1 MYSPGVGQS
10 STIHSRYLVM
20 NPSPSCTLHALQSLQ
35 GPYASPFTLQLA
47 SSQEEKWM
55 HVVRKNSRLL
65 FLFSFIHFFLGGGR
79 LGKGILS
86 KSFKAFFR
94 VRLWINKLQHIKGA
108 RLGRTPNRSRPQS
121 FLGYVPQDSALSC
134 RAFRFGILCL
144 VLTFHTP
151 LWTILYLKVSK
162 GGSGKES
169 AKTMSNMTNVYI
181 VGQNLKLILTL
192 MA

>member
-1 MYSPGVGQS
+1 MP
-10 STIHSRYLVM
+10 HR
-20 NPSPSCTLHALQSLQ
+20 SPSSWLR
-35 GPYASPFTLQLA
+35 
-47 SSQEEKWM
+47 
-55 HVVRKNSRLL
+55 VRKRKGCMLL
-65 FLFSFIHFFLGGGR
+65 ERIVGFCSFFSSFIFFFLGGGG

-94 VRLWINKLQHIKGA
+94 VRLWINKSQHIKGA

-144 VLTFHTP
+144 VHTL

-169 AKTMSNMTNVYI
+169 VKTMSNMTNVYI

>member
-1 MYSPGVGQS
+1 MP
-10 STIHSRYLVM
+10 HR
-20 NPSPSCTLHALQSLQ
+20 SPSSWLR
-35 GPYASPFTLQLA
+35 
-47 SSQEEKWM
+47 
-55 HVVRKNSRLL
+55 VRKRKGCMLL
-65 FLFSFIHFFLGGGR
+65 ERIVGFCSFFSSFIFLGGGG

-94 VRLWINKLQHIKGA
+94 VRLWINKSQHIKGA

-144 VLTFHTP
+144 VLTFHTL
-151 LWTILYLKVSK
+151 LWTILYLKVSIRRVWERV
-162 GGSGKES
+162 GE
-169 AKTMSNMTNVYI
+169 TMSNMTNVYI

>member
-10 STIHSRYLVM
+10 STIQSRYLVM

-65 FLFSFIHFFLGGGR
+65 FLFFFIHFFLGGGG

-94 VRLWINKLQHIKGA
+94 VRLWINKSQHIKGA

-144 VLTFHTP
+144 VLTFHTL
-151 LWTILYLKVSK
+151 LWTILYLKVSIRRVWERV
-162 GGSGKES
+162 GE
-169 AKTMSNMTNVYI
+169 TMSNMTNVYI

>member
-1 MYSPGVGQS
+1 MP
-10 STIHSRYLVM
+10 HR
-20 NPSPSCTLHALQSLQ
+20 SPSSWLR
-35 GPYASPFTLQLA
+35 
-47 SSQEEKWM
+47 
-55 HVVRKNSRLL
+55 VRKRNGCMLL
-65 FLFSFIHFFLGGGR
+65 ERIVGFCSFFSSFIFFLGEGGG

-144 VLTFHTP
+144 VLTFHTH

>member
-1 MYSPGVGQS
+1 MP
-10 STIHSRYLVM
+10 HR
-20 NPSPSCTLHALQSLQ
+20 SPSSWLR
-35 GPYASPFTLQLA
+35 
-47 SSQEEKWM
+47 
-55 HVVRKNSRLL
+55 VRKRNGCMLL
-65 FLFSFIHFFLGGGR
+65 EGIVGFCSFFSSFSFWGGGG

-86 KSFKAFFR
+86 KIFKAFFR
-94 VRLWINKLQHIKGA
+94 VRLWINKSQHIKGA
-108 RLGRTPNRSRPQS
+108 PKS

-144 VLTFHTP
+144 VLTFHTL

-192 MA
+192 ILIFTKRI

>member
-1 MYSPGVGQS
+1 MP
-10 STIHSRYLVM
+10 HR
-20 NPSPSCTLHALQSLQ
+20 SPSSWLR
-35 GPYASPFTLQLA
+35 
-47 SSQEEKWM
+47 
-55 HVVRKNSRLL
+55 VRKRNGCMLL
-65 FLFSFIHFFLGGGR
+65 ERIVGFCSFFSSFIFLGGGG

-94 VRLWINKLQHIKGA
+94 VRLWINKSQHIKGA

-144 VLTFHTP
+144 VLTFHTL
-151 LWTILYLKVSK
+151 LWTILYLKVSIRRVWERV
-162 GGSGKES
+162 GE
-169 AKTMSNMTNVYI
+169 TMSNMTNVYI

>member
-1 MYSPGVGQS
+1 MP
-10 STIHSRYLVM
+10 HR
-20 NPSPSCTLHALQSLQ
+20 SPSSWLR
-35 GPYASPFTLQLA
+35 
-47 SSQEEKWM
+47 
-55 HVVRKNSRLL
+55 VRKRNGCMLL
-65 FLFSFIHFFLGGGR
+65 ERIVGFCSFFSSFIFFFGGGGG

-94 VRLWINKLQHIKGA
+94 VRLWINKSQHIKGA

-144 VLTFHTP
+144 VLTFHTL
-151 LWTILYLKVSK
+151 LWTILYLKVSIRRVWERV
-162 GGSGKES
+162 GE
-169 AKTMSNMTNVYI
+169 TMSNMTNVYI

>member
-35 GPYASPFTLQLA
+35 EPYASPFTLQLA
-47 SSQEEKWM
+47 SSQEEKGM

-65 FLFSFIHFFLGGGR
+65 FLFFFIHFFLGGGG
-79 LGKGILS
+79 LGKGILR

-94 VRLWINKLQHIKGA
+94 VRLWINKSQHIKGA

-144 VLTFHTP
+144 VLTFHTL

>member
-1 MYSPGVGQS
+1 MP
-10 STIHSRYLVM
+10 HR
-20 NPSPSCTLHALQSLQ
+20 SPSSWLR
-35 GPYASPFTLQLA
+35 
-47 SSQEEKWM
+47 
-55 HVVRKNSRLL
+55 VRKRNGCMLL
-65 FLFSFIHFFLGGGR
+65 ERIVGFCF
-79 LGKGILS
+79 LS

-94 VRLWINKLQHIKGA
+94 VRLWINKSQHIKGA
-108 RLGRTPNRSRPQS
+108 RLGRAPNRSRPQS

-144 VLTFHTP
+144 VLTFHTL

-181 VGQNLKLILTL
+181 VVQNLKLLLTL
-192 MA
+192 ILIFTKRI

>member
-10 STIHSRYLVM
+10 STIQSRYLVM

-35 GPYASPFTLQLA
+35 EPYASPFTLQLA
-47 SSQEEKWM
+47 SSQEEKGM

-65 FLFSFIHFFLGGGR
+65 FLFFFIHFFFWGGG

-94 VRLWINKLQHIKGA
+94 VRLWINKSQHIKGA
-108 RLGRTPNRSRPQS
+108 RLGRTPNRNRLQS

-144 VLTFHTP
+144 VLTFHTL